1 MSYSCYLGGVEWPT
15 PAKLTVKIKGKNKTL
30 TLLNEGEINF
40 LRTPGLSEIVLPVTL
55 SMLTGSRSP
64 SYYMGVLE
72 RLKTSKGTTQ
82 FILVRRSPDGRR
94 LFDTNM
100 TVSVEDYNI
109 TEDAK
114 EGLDVSV
121 DINLKQWRSYY
132 EKLDSK
138 ANAKAMADAL
148 LDLYNTKTRT
158 LKLQDVLGDIR
169 VRAGTLLVVML
180 GLGDINVSNYLM
192 AEQVKHTFNDGQHL
206 MELKMRGGTFVA

>member
-1 MSYSCYLGGVEWPT
+1 MSGEVE
-15 PAKLTVKIKGKNKTL
+15 V
-30 TLLNEGEINF
+30 
-40 LRTPGLSEIVLPVTL
+40 
-55 SMLTGSRSP
+55 
-64 SYYMGVLE
+64 
-72 RLKTSKGTTQ
+72 SK
-82 FILVRRSPDGRR
+82 V
-94 LFDTNM
+94 
-100 TVSVEDYNI
+100 V
-109 TEDAK
+109 
-114 EGLDVSV
+114 
-121 DINLKQWRSYY
+121 
-132 EKLDSK
+132 SK